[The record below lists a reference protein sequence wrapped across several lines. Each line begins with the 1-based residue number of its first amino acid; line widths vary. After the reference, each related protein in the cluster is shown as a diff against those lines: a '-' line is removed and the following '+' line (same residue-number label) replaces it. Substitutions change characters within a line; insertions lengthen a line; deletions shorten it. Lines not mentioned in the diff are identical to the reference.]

1 MVRLGQEELI
11 VGSQATI
18 ADETARRLGT
28 TDRRESPMIN
38 SAFSR
43 SQCFGYETSPLS
55 LVLAAAAAVGAAAAA
70 NVAGL
75 NPVRDVLLGVLF
87 VLWIAWWISVLM
99 VLHAKPIHLPPL
111 PRHDAACA
119 APCW

>member
-87 VLWIAWWISVLM
+87 VLWIAWWISVL
-99 VLHAKPIHLPPL
+99 VVFARQTHTSSTTSPS
-111 PRHDAACA
+111 
-119 APCW
+119 

>member
-1 MVRLGQEELI
+1 M
-11 VGSQATI
+11 GSQATI

-43 SQCFGYETSPLS
+43 SQCFRYETSR
-55 LVLAAAAAVGAAAAA
+55 LVLAAAAAVRGAA

-75 NPVRDVLLGVLF
+75 NPVRDILLGVLF
-87 VLWIAWWISVLM
+87 VLWISVLM

>member
-1 MVRLGQEELI
+1 LVRLGQEELI

-28 TDRRESPMIN
+28 TES
-38 SAFSR
+38 SR
-43 SQCFGYETSPLS
+43 KPNDQQCFLEIP
-55 LVLAAAAAVGAAAAA
+55 VLRIRNLPAGTRGSRGSRAAAA
-70 NVAGL
+70 NVTGL

-87 VLWIAWWISVLM
+87 VLWIAWWISVLV

>member
-1 MVRLGQEELI
+1 MVRLGEEELI

-43 SQCFGYETSPLS
+43 SQCFRYETSR
-55 LVLAAAAAVGAAAAA
+55 LVLAAAAAVRGAA

-75 NPVRDVLLGVLF
+75 NPVRDILLGVLF
-87 VLWIAWWISVLM
+87 VLWISVLM
-99 VLHAKPIHLPPL
+99 VFARQTHTSSTTSP
-111 PRHDAACA
+111 
-119 APCW
+119 